1 MLRKNGIYTPQPG
14 WVIFLLKVAA
24 AVAFMVIVLFTTM
37 GEAGWWLAAGWQRK
51 LPAVIG
57 LALLGAI
64 AYGACL
70 YLFGLR
76 LSQFYRRGAG

>member
-1 MLRKNGIYTPQPG
+1 M
-14 WVIFLLKVAA
+14 A
-24 AVAFMVIVLFTTM
+24 IVLYTTM
-37 GEAGWWLAAGWQRK
+37 GEAGWWLAATWQRK

-57 LALLGAI
+57 LTLLGAA

-70 YLFGLR
+70 AAFGLR

>member
-1 MLRKNGIYTPQPG
+1 
-14 WVIFLLKVAA
+14 
-24 AVAFMVIVLFTTM
+24 MVIVLFTTM

-57 LALLGAI
+57 LALLGGI